1 MTGFLLSHQALLN
14 LCLLNVLLAQ
24 SQYIVLRAGVF
35 SMATA
40 GIAAIGAYT
49 SGYLMLR
56 QGLQPALAIAL
67 AGGVGLLAS
76 MILAL
81 PLVRLRGVFQAIA
94 TLAFVQIV
102 MSLVLYAERYTGGAT
117 GLNGI
122 AKSVDT
128 WHLLAVV
135 AAVSFVL
142 AQLGRS
148 PTGRAFDTIRQD
160 ETVAVSLGID
170 VARHHLLAFALSGF
184 VAGIAGAMMAAHNYS
199 VAHGEF
205 GFGMMIAVLS
215 YVVLGGRR
223 SVAGPLVG
231 AIVLTLLPEIA
242 RPLADNRM
250 VIYGALL
257 IATII
262 YLPDGVVDTWLLQ
275 RHRRRRQVEDAA
287 RRAAEPPLG
296 AGA

>member
-1 MTGFLLSHQALLN
+1 MNNFLLTHQSLLN
-14 LCLLNVLLAQ
+14 LCLLNALLAQ

-35 SMATA
+35 SVATS
-40 GIAAIGAYT
+40 GIAAIGAYMA
-49 SGYLMLR
+49 GYLMLR
-56 QGLQPALAIAL
+56 QGVHPALATL
-67 AGGVGLLAS
+67 AAGVAGMLAS
-76 MILAL
+76 SILAL

-102 MSLVLYAERYTGGAT
+102 MSLVFYAERFTGGAT

-128 WHLLAVV
+128 WQLLAMV

-148 PTGRAFDTIRQD
+148 TTGLAFDTIRQD
-160 ETVAVSLGID
+160 ETVAASLGIN
-170 VARHHLLAFALSGF
+170 VVRHHMLAFAMSGF
-184 VAGIAGAMMAAHNYS
+184 IAGVAGAMMAAHNY
-199 VAHGEF
+199 ALAPGEF

-231 AIVLTLLPEIA
+231 AIMLTVLPEIA
-242 RPLADNRM
+242 RPLAENRM
-250 VIYGALL
+250 IIYGGLL
-257 IATII
+257 IVTII
-262 YLPDGVVDTWLLQ
+262 FLPDGVVDTWMLR
-275 RHRRRRQVEDAA
+275 RHRRHRAEDAA
-287 RRAAEPPLG
+287 RRAAEPRLE
-296 AGA
+296 AST